1 MKSKREIV
9 KVIIAITGDRVIVG
23 RNELEHAMRH
33 FLLPEDIFLELLD
46 RILKHPD
53 EVYVDDLEEGKE
65 YYLFYRLFNDRFIL
79 AVVKVIEEGAFFA
92 SMYSTGTDI
101 RNIHKKLKKIKL

>member
-33 FLLPEDIFLELLD
+33 FLLPEDIFLE
-46 RILKHPD
+46 
-53 EVYVDDLEEGKE
+53 
-65 YYLFYRLFNDRFIL
+65 
-79 AVVKVIEEGAFFA
+79 
-92 SMYSTGTDI
+92 
-101 RNIHKKLKKIKL
+101 IHKKLKKLKL